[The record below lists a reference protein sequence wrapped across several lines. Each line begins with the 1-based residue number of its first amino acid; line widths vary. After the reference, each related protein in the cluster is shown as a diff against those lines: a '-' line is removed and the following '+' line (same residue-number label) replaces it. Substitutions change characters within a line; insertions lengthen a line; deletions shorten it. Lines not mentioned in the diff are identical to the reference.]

1 MNIYTPK
8 DTDDIVISLKEYF
21 KNNPFDIK
29 DHQPDD
35 WIVIPSAMKG
45 QTHSDETKLKMS
57 EAQKGRIHSEET
69 KLKISK
75 SNKGNTRMLGKKHSE
90 ESKQKMSLSAFCRDH
105 TYLHKKVLTP
115 NGEFSSLSEA
125 AKYYNKS
132 RSWVTKQLKNNKFKL
147 IYIEK
152 AS

>member
-1 MNIYTPK
+1 MNIYAPK

-21 KNNPFDIK
+21 KNNPFNIK

-35 WIVIPSAMKG
+35 WIAIPAWNKG
-45 QTHSDETKLKMS
+45 KKKIYSREVLQKMS
-57 EAQKGRIHSEET
+57 ESR
-69 KLKISK
+69 
-75 SNKGNTRMLGKKHSE
+75 KGNTNMLGKKHSE

-132 RSWVTKQLKNNKFKL
+132 RSWATNQLKNNKFKL
-147 IYIEK
+147 I
-152 AS
+152 